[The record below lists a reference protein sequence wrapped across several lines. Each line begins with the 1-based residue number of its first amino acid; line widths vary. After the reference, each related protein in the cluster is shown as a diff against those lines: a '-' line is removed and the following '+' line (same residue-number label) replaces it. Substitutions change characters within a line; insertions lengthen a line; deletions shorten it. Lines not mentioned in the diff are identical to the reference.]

1 MIFPALSITRKHPFS
16 YPICCL
22 SMRGSRMMYVDI
34 DVVEDLVI
42 SYSMFDGL
50 VY

>member
-1 MIFPALSITRKHPFS
+1 
-16 YPICCL
+16 
-22 SMRGSRMMYVDI
+22 MRGSRMMYVDI
-34 DVVEDLVI
+34 DVVEDLVT

>member
-1 MIFPALSITRKHPFS
+1 
-16 YPICCL
+16 
-22 SMRGSRMMYVDI
+22 MRGSRMMYVDI
-34 DVVEDLVI
+34 DVVEDLVA